1 MADRPTERHGPGPEH
16 AEPTGTAEPGW
27 RPPPA
32 SGAEPWGR
40 PAPPAGPFPAP
51 PAAEEAGGRQAPGAP
66 ARVRG
71 LASNPV
77 VLALVAAVIGGIA
90 GGATVARARPEART
104 AVRTFAPNTSR
115 LTEPRDVGGIL
126 AKVEPA
132 TVAIRTQAFR
142 GNDLFGGG
150 QVVGAGTGMILTTD
164 GEVLTNNHVVAGATS
179 IKVTVFGQSAAR
191 DADLLGSDP
200 LDDVAL
206 VKMRGGSGLP
216 LVELGDSDKAVV
228 GDDVVAIGNALA
240 LAGGPTVTEGIVSA
254 KERTV
259 PAGNETLEGML
270 QTDAAI
276 NPGNSGGP
284 LANAQGQVIA
294 MNTAVAAGAP
304 GEPAQNVGFAI
315 PVNRIKPLLADLRQG
330 RAPVPS
336 TAFLGA
342 ALVTLTPELRQQ
354 YGFAPD
360 RGAVVG
366 QVVAGSPAENA
377 GLQVGDVVSAVD
389 GEAVDSAEKLSRL
402 IRQHKPGDR
411 VQLRSVRGTTEHS
424 VTVVLGSR
432 PIAGG

>member
-1 MADRPTERHGPGPEH
+1 VADRPTERHGPGEH

-32 SGAEPWGR
+32 SGAEPWSR

-51 PAAEEAGGRQAPGAP
+51 PAAGEAGGRQAPGAP

-90 GGATVARARPEART
+90 GGATVARARPEDRT

-115 LTEPRDVGGIL
+115 LTEPRDVEGIL

-411 VQLRSVRGTTEHS
+411 VQLRFVRGTTEHS

>member
-1 MADRPTERHGPGPEH
+1 M
-16 AEPTGTAEPGW
+16 
-27 RPPPA
+27 
-32 SGAEPWGR
+32 
-40 PAPPAGPFPAP
+40 
-51 PAAEEAGGRQAPGAP
+51 
-66 ARVRG
+66 
-71 LASNPV
+71 
-77 VLALVAAVIGGIA
+77 
-90 GGATVARARPEART
+90 
-104 AVRTFAPNTSR
+104 
-115 LTEPRDVGGIL
+115 
-126 AKVEPA
+126 
-132 TVAIRTQAFR
+132 
-142 GNDLFGGG
+142 
-150 QVVGAGTGMILTTD
+150 
-164 GEVLTNNHVVAGATS
+164 
-179 IKVTVFGQSAAR
+179 
-191 DADLLGSDP
+191 
-200 LDDVAL
+200 
-206 VKMRGGSGLP
+206 
-216 LVELGDSDKAVV
+216 ELGDSDKAVV

-411 VQLRSVRGTTEHS
+411 VQLRFVRGTTEHS